1 MNQIT
6 SVNNPL
12 IIETAKLKIKNTAT
26 AKSFWSKVIIWL
38 KKAFAWV
45 Y

>member
-12 IIETAKLKIKNTAT
+12 IIETAKLKIKKYRDQQKNFFGGRL
-26 AKSFWSKVIIWL
+26 SL
-38 KKAFAWV
+38 G
-45 Y
+45 